1 MAIATL
7 VKKESSILDS
17 PPLFAKNKI
26 IAFLSQKGGVGKTTT
41 AAHARDWFEQFG
53 SVGFVDADAQQSSS
67 KWLSSIDPSIH
78 YSVIGESSSLLKELP
93 KIKNEYDFV
102 IVDAPGSLE
111 EVSRAILSRCD
122 VVVIPC
128 QPSQLDLDSN
138 ATTIEMVEIAQDI
151 RGGMPKA
158 VIFFNRAEEGT
169 VLLREAREAV
179 GRDLA
184 NTQITCLQTV
194 IHKRQCIMDVPGQQ
208 TTVFRAAA
216 QIEERK
222 ASAKS
227 QKNSKK
233 VLKQKKSILTPEEIA
248 KEEYHLLFQE
258 VLRELN
264 G

>member
-1 MAIATL
+1 MASATL
-7 VKKESSILDS
+7 EQPESLSKDSLMIKE
-17 PPLFAKNKI
+17 KNKI

-41 AAHARDWFEQFG
+41 ATHARDWFEQFG
-53 SVGFVDADAQQSSS
+53 SVGFIDADAQRSSS
-67 KWLSSIDPSIH
+67 RWISSIDSGIPFT
-78 YSVIGESSSLLKELP
+78 VMGDAKTLLKELP
-93 KIKNEYDFV
+93 NHKKKFDFT

-138 ATTIEMVEIAQDI
+138 ATTLEMVEIAQDI

-169 VLLREAREAV
+169 ILLREAREAIT
-179 GRDLA
+179 RDIE
-184 NTQITCLQTV
+184 NTEIYCLETV

-208 TTVFRAAA
+208 TTVFRIAEQA
-216 QIEERK
+216 QSLKGLNSPSKRK
-222 ASAKS
+222 
-227 QKNSKK
+227 KK
-233 VLKQKKSILTPEEIA
+233 LSLSPEEIA
-248 KEEYHLLFQE
+248 KNEYHALFNE
-258 VLRELN
+258 IVRILN